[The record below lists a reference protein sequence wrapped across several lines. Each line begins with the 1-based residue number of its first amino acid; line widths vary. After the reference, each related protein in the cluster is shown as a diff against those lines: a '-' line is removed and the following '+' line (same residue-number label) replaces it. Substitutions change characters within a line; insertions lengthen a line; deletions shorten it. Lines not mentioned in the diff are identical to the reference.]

1 MEVVDRIKSGFLDY
15 EGRAKEVEDF
25 SKTRAGVKG
34 LVDSGIEK
42 IPRFFILP
50 PEILNKAPI
59 KPSEDHTLKV
69 PVIDLGGVSDHDGCR
84 RAAIVNEIRAAAETW
99 GFFQMVNHGV
109 PKKVMEEL
117 MISTRKFHEQPREE
131 KMKWYSQ
138 DLGKLIRYYS
148 YGYLHTSA
156 PANWRDSLACNFQD
170 RPLDLEVLPQVCR
183 YVVMV
188 IIIITHHF
196 WTNHAYMFT

>member
-1 MEVVDRIKSGFLDY
+1 MEVVDRKTAGSLDY
-15 EGRAKEVEDF
+15 DGRAKEVEDF

-34 LVDSGIEK
+34 LVDSGVAK
-42 IPRFFILP
+42 VPRFFIVP

-59 KPSEDHTLKV
+59 KSSDDHTLRV
-69 PVIDLGGVSDHDGCR
+69 PVIDLGGGIDDHDSSR
-84 RAAIVNEIRAAAETW
+84 RAAIVNEIRDAAQTW

-109 PKKVMEEL
+109 PKKVMEDL
-117 MISTRKFHEQPREE
+117 MTSTKKFHEQPKEE

-138 DLGKLIRYYS
+138 DVGKLIRYYS

-170 RPLDLEVLPQVCR
+170 RQLDLEVLPQICR
-183 YVVMV
+183 
-188 IIIITHHF
+188 
-196 WTNHAYMFT
+196 